1 MENPEQDNNPRSAS
15 VSRRTFLG
23 GTLSLTAAAAG
34 NAASAA
40 QPPIPSTAGK
50 KIGFPLWCDKGG
62 LIDPTEPGDEKKVR
76 DFVRK
81 CADHGVTRLF
91 PWTGSRVLVEAAREK
106 NIEVHPYLAFNSY
119 GRKNVR
125 YTWSVN
131 YVGPPIGTPEAKDIL
146 DHHRPIWAHRRYSAG
161 VSEFAKQHP
170 EWWALDRQLTKELD
184 VGRKRVMSLAVP
196 EVRAYEN
203 RQYLSLLENTG
214 GDGVQVEFI
223 SENKDEDGVAIF
235 GYEQPMVAAYREKF
249 GKSPLKLAN
258 NDPGWVQF
266 RADQVTT
273 CLRELRQRLKDKFPR
288 ALLSVT
294 VIDRDREDYIKVGQ
308 DLPRWVE
315 EGLIDEFY
323 VWFRT
328 TSDIGT
334 LERHVKQA
342 AEIIAGRVPLIAEIS
357 CYHPGSIQDPKRMV
371 EAARRAR
378 ASGADAVG
386 IYRSHAVDQLDLWS
400 AVEQIAQL

>member
-1 MENPEQDNNPRSAS
+1 MENPGPDNNPRSAS

-23 GTLSLTAAAAG
+23 ALTAAAAG
-34 NAASAA
+34 SAASAA
-40 QPPIPSTAGK
+40 QRPTASAARR

-62 LIDPTEPGDEKKVR
+62 LIDPTEPADEMKVR

-91 PWTGSRVLVEAAREK
+91 PWTGSRVLVEAAHER
-106 NIEVHPYLAFNSY
+106 NIEVHPYLAFNSH
-119 GRKNVR
+119 GRKTER

-146 DHHRPIWAHRRYSAG
+146 DHHRPIWAHRRHAAK

-170 EWWALDRQLTKELD
+170 EWWALDRQLTKELN

-203 RQYLSLLENTG
+203 RQYLSLLEDTG

-223 SENKDEDGVAIF
+223 SENKDEAGVAIF
-235 GYEQPMVAAYREKF
+235 GYEQPMVGEYREKF
-249 GKSPLKLAN
+249 GKSPFELAN
-258 NDPGWVQF
+258 SEPSWVQF
-266 RADQVTT
+266 RADQVTA

-288 ALLSVT
+288 ALLSAT

-308 DLPRWVE
+308 DLRGWVE

-328 TSDIGT
+328 TSDLGT
-334 LERHVKQA
+334 LERHVRQA
-342 AEIIAGRVPLIAEIS
+342 AEIIAGRRPLIAEIS

-386 IYRSHAVDQLDLWS
+386 IYRSHAVDQLDLWP
-400 AVEQIAQL
+400 AVRQIAQL